1 MNCRNTQDLMVA
13 YLDEELSSSEQMLLE
28 EHLEC
33 CPTCCRVRDATTRTR
48 QRLTHFLHQ
57 EGDVIQ
63 PRAEECDRVAAR
75 LPTRGARSIRHF
87 PAPAWRYAL
96 VLIVIALAIG
106 LAIPAVR
113 GGLALLLGLA
123 PAEFVWFQSEHF
135 QYRTLA
141 GSAADQDRERIIQF
155 CETVAQ
161 DLQRKFGSPYP
172 APTEISLFQGLQ
184 PSGSIESGP
193 IVLTYE
199 ADHPEF
205 NLRSNRL
212 FSRYFYLSF
221 GPPPDLPFT
230 PMGYWNFLSGA
241 LASALDCQYAA
252 GPPVHLWAAAFH
264 RIGADVG
271 IASLFHQTE
280 GGLSGPV
287 SSAPAI
293 SFVSFLLEHYPT
305 ERIVALWQQ
314 KAASSA
320 EPLQTLDQSL
330 LRAYGK
336 SLDALEGEW
345 ITFLDQQPIQDDTLE
360 TARLLQQEGA
370 IAADLQGAISAQTQP
385 IDLPLSE
392 LPKLMESPNRWMYG
406 LPPAPLGGSERQEYV
421 QWLEQKQAVFARARE
436 AVQLCQ
442 QGQILIRKEDWVGAQ
457 EAFRSLRSALVAL
470 GNESFVPWVD
480 TELKRIEGNLPPSF
494 PWWGWALIGAGAAGV
509 LLAAIVLG
517 FRQRRKQRAA

>member
-1 MNCRNTQDLMVA
+1 MNCRNAQDLMVA
-13 YLDEELSSSEQMLLE
+13 YLDEELSSSERMLLE

-48 QRLTHFLHQ
+48 QRLAHLLHQ
-57 EGDVIQ
+57 EGDLVQ

-75 LPTRGARSIRHF
+75 LPTRGARTIRHF

-96 VLIVIALAIG
+96 VLLVVALAIG

-141 GSAADQDRERIIQF
+141 GSAADQDRERIIRF
-155 CETVAQ
+155 CENVAQ

-199 ADHPEF
+199 TDQPEF
-205 NLRSNRL
+205 NLRSNL
-212 FSRYFYLSF
+212 LVNRYFYLSF
-221 GPPPDLPFT
+221 GRPLDLPSAL
-230 PMGYWNFLSGA
+230 MANFLGGS
-241 LASALDCQYAA
+241 LASALDCQYAG
-252 GPPVHLWAAAFH
+252 GPPVHLWTAAFH
-264 RIGADVG
+264 RIGADIG

-280 GGLSGPV
+280 GGLNV
-287 SSAPAI
+287 RVYYAATI

-305 ERIVALWQQ
+305 GRIVTLWQQ
-314 KAASSA
+314 KAAPSA
-320 EPLQTLDQSL
+320 EPPQMLDQSL
-330 LRAYGK
+330 QRAYGK

-345 ITFLDQQPIQDDTLE
+345 ITFLDQQPIPDDTLE
-360 TARLLQQEGA
+360 TARLLLQEGA
-370 IAADLQGAISAQTQP
+370 MAADLQSVMTNQTQP
-385 IDLPLSE
+385 IDLPPSE
-392 LPKLMESPNRWMYG
+392 LPKLTEKSSRWPYG
-406 LPPAPLGGSERQEYV
+406 LPPAPLGESERQEYA
-421 QWLEQKQAVFARARE
+421 QWLEQKQAVLARARE
-436 AVQLCQ
+436 AIQLCQ

-470 GNESFVPWVD
+470 GNESFLPWVD

-494 PWWGWALIGAGAAGV
+494 PWWGWALIGTGAAGV
-509 LLAAIVLG
+509 LLAAIVLA
-517 FRQRRKQRAA
+517 FRKRRKEGAT

>member
-1 MNCRNTQDLMVA
+1 MVA
-13 YLDEELSSSEQMLLE
+13 YLDEELSSSERMLLE
-28 EHLEC
+28 EHLER
-33 CPTCCRVRDATTRTR
+33 CPTCCRVRDAATRTR
-48 QRLTHFLHQ
+48 QRLAHFLHQ

-63 PRAEECDRVAAR
+63 PRAEVCDRAATR
-75 LPTRGARSIRHF
+75 FPTRGARSIRYF
-87 PAPAWRYAL
+87 PAPAWGYTL
-96 VLIVIALAIG
+96 VLIVVALAIC

-113 GGLALLLGLA
+113 GGLALWLGLA

-155 CETVAQ
+155 CENVAQ

-172 APTEISLFQGLQ
+172 APTEIRLFQSLM
-184 PSGSIESGP
+184 PPANFESPP
-193 IVLTYE
+193 IVLRYE
-199 ADHPEF
+199 ADQPEF
-205 NLRSNRL
+205 NLRSNWL
-212 FSRYFYLSF
+212 VNYYFYQSF
-221 GPPPDLPFT
+221 GSSLALSST
-230 PMGYWNFLSGA
+230 QMGM
-241 LASALDCQYAA
+241 LASALDCQYAG
-252 GPPVHLWAAAFH
+252 GPPVHLWTAAFR

-271 IASLFHQTE
+271 IASLSHQTE
-280 GGLSGPV
+280 GGLNRRV
-287 SSAPAI
+287 YYAATI

-305 ERIVALWQQ
+305 GRIVTLWQQ
-314 KAASSA
+314 KAAPLA
-320 EPLQTLDQSL
+320 EPLQTLDQGL
-330 LRAYGK
+330 QRAYGK

-345 ITFLDQQPIQDDTLE
+345 MMFLGQQPIPDDTLE
-360 TARLLQQEGA
+360 TARLLLQEGA
-370 IAADLQGAISAQTQP
+370 IAADLQSVMTSQTQP

-392 LPKLMESPNRWMYG
+392 LPKLMEKSSRWPYG

-436 AVQLCQ
+436 AIQLCQ
-442 QGQILIRKEDWVGAQ
+442 QGQVLIRKEDWVGAQ
-457 EAFRSLRSALVAL
+457 DTFRSLRSSLVAL

-517 FRQRRKQRAA
+517 FRNQRKKRAA

>member
-13 YLDEELSSSEQMLLE
+13 YLDEELSSSERMLLE
-28 EHLEC
+28 EHLER

-48 QRLTHFLHQ
+48 QRLAHFLHQ
-57 EGDVIQ
+57 EGTVVQ
-63 PRAEECDRVAAR
+63 PRAEVCDRAAAR
-75 LPTRGARSIRHF
+75 FPTRGTRSIRHF
-87 PAPAWRYAL
+87 PAPALRYAL
-96 VLIVIALAIG
+96 ILLVVALSIG

-113 GGLALLLGLA
+113 GGLALWLGLA

-135 QYRTLA
+135 QYRTLS
-141 GSAADQDRERIIQF
+141 GSAADQDRERIIRF
-155 CETVAQ
+155 CENVAQ
-161 DLQRKFGSPYP
+161 DLQRKFGFPYP

-199 ADHPEF
+199 TDQPEF
-205 NLRSNRL
+205 NLRSILLVN
-212 FSRYFYLSF
+212 RYFYLSF
-221 GPPPDLPFT
+221 GPPLDLPFAQ
-230 PMGYWNFLSGA
+230 YWNFLGGA
-241 LASALDCQYAA
+241 LALALDCQYAG

-264 RIGADVG
+264 QIGADIG
-271 IASLFHQTE
+271 IASQFHQTE
-280 GGLSGPV
+280 GGLNVRV
-287 SSAPAI
+287 SYAATI

-305 ERIVALWQQ
+305 ERIATLWQQ
-314 KAASSA
+314 KAVPLA
-320 EPLQTLDQSL
+320 EPLQTLDQGL
-330 LRAYGK
+330 QRAYGK

-345 ITFLDQQPIQDDTLE
+345 MTFLDQQPISDDTLE

-370 IAADLQGAISAQTQP
+370 IAADLQSVMASQTQP

-392 LPKLMESPNRWMYG
+392 LPKLTEKSSRWPYG

-421 QWLEQKQAVFARARE
+421 QWLEQKQAVIARARE

-442 QGQILIRKEDWVGAQ
+442 QGQILIRKEDWAGAQ
-457 EAFRSLRSALVAL
+457 DTFRSLRSALVAL

-480 TELKRIEGNLPPSF
+480 TELKRIEGNLPPPF

-517 FRQRRKQRAA
+517 FRNQRKKGTA